1 MVKLPSI
8 KLPSR
13 TLNLSNFPLRNQR
26 LNVSLPFILA
36 KNLSSYESYQRQP
49 LYDGHIPTSTLEK
62 SALSVKAA
70 FTALFNPLRGDMV
83 AVLGETTGSMIL
95 PRIRD
100 KMLADPVGRRIL
112 REKPLLNSKTLD
124 LPKLRTLPVGTFG
137 REYVKWLDEQQVT
150 PDTRAP
156 VHYVDDPELAYV
168 IRRYRETHDFY
179 HALTGF
185 GISVEDE
192 LALKWFEFAQ
202 TGLPM
207 TLLGSVF
214 GPLRLP
220 SVERKHLFEVYVP
233 WAIRCGSNAKFLMN
247 VMYEEQFER
256 PLDELR
262 KELGIYLPP
271 QL

>member
-1 MVKLPSI
+1 MVKLPLRVASAARTSLLGGQRRAGAI
-8 KLPSR
+8 PIVVNRALTSFEASR
-13 TLNLSNFPLRNQR
+13 G
-26 LNVSLPFILA
+26 
-36 KNLSSYESYQRQP
+36 QP
-49 LYDGHIPTSTLEK
+49 LYEGHIPTSPLEK
-62 SALSVKAA
+62 GALSVKAA

-83 AVLGETTGSMIL
+83 AVLGETTGSMVL
-95 PRIRD
+95 ARIRD
-100 KMLADPVGRRIL
+100 KMLLDPVGRRIL
-112 REKPLLNSKTLD
+112 RERPVLNSKTLN
-124 LPKLRTLPVGTFG
+124 LPGLRTLPDGTFG
-137 REYVKWLDEQQVT
+137 REYVRWLDEQQVT

-179 HALTGF
+179 HALTGI

-247 VMYEEQFER
+247 VMYEESFDK
-256 PLDELR
+256 PLDEFR

-271 QL
+271 KA